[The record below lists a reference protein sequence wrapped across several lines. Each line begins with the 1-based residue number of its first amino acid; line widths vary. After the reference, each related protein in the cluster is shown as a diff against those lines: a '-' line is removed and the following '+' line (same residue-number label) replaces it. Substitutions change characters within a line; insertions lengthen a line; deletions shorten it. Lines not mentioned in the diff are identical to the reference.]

1 MSHIFDALQRS
12 EAERAG
18 REPAGKGSPG
28 FSLATELLETVE
40 RERRGVRLVDT
51 VLVDTVPADNELA
64 NQARAA
70 QPNSLD
76 QFPSLPVSILPHS
89 RLVSVGEEES
99 LGAEKFRFLAVRLR
113 QMRQSRPLKK
123 VLITSTIPQ
132 EGKSTV
138 AANLACTL
146 ARRKQHKTLLLE
158 GDLRRPTVAQKF
170 GLGKV
175 PGLSEWLRG
184 ESESMNVYRL
194 EALGLWVLP
203 AGSAPE
209 NPLELMQSGKL
220 SPLMEQLSAWFD
232 WIVIDSPP
240 VLPLADTSMW
250 ARMADG
256 ILLVTR
262 RSITEKKQLQRGLEA
277 LEPAK
282 LLGALVNS
290 STDAAHSDYYQR
302 YGAATSSSL
311 NLPVRRSSGC
321 KAGVRRLF
329 QFSIPPTETWKQFAN
344 AVASAPRSGAEG
356 VIHEGTTFQ
365 SGIAL
370 EPARGGTGVDCGSQH
385 IKGGSISP
393 GDLA

>member
-12 EAERAG
+12 EAERDG
-18 REPAGKGSPG
+18 TEPSLTEAST
-28 FSLATELLETVE
+28 FSLATELLQAAE
-40 RERRGVRLVDT
+40 RKRRGVVVASSAPVDHS
-51 VLVDTVPADNELA
+51 D
-64 NQARAA
+64 
-70 QPNSLD
+70 SLD

-113 QMRQSRPLKK
+113 QLRQTRPLKK
-123 VLITSTIPQ
+123 VLITSTLPQ

-170 GLGKV
+170 GLGRI

-184 ESESMNVYRL
+184 ETETMNVYRL
-194 EALGLWVLP
+194 DSLGLWVLP

-220 SPLMEQLSAWFD
+220 SPLMDQLTSWFD

-250 ARMADG
+250 ARLADG
-256 ILLVTR
+256 VLLVTR
-262 RSITEKKQLQRGLEA
+262 KSITEKQQLKRGLEA

-282 LLGALVNS
+282 LLGALVNG

-302 YGAATSSSL
+302 YGPSA
-311 NLPVRRSSGC
+311 
-321 KAGVRRLF
+321 LF
-329 QFSIPPTETWKQFAN
+329 PE
-344 AVASAPRSGAEG
+344 
-356 VIHEGTTFQ
+356 
-365 SGIAL
+365 
-370 EPARGGTGVDCGSQH
+370 
-385 IKGGSISP
+385 SP
-393 GDLA
+393 HSKK